1 MKFLFQFV
9 VKCVVECLADDILCK
24 TDRVGF
30 EAIAHLHSQI
40 DDDHDGSLNRAES
53 AEVLIPSYCCS
64 SCAVLSIQ
72 TFTIITSNVHLT
84 NKLNLL

>member
-1 MKFLFQFV
+1 MCIVSYFGLLLIL
-9 VKCVVECLADDILCK
+9 VVECLAEDKLCK

-53 AEVLIPSYCCS
+53 AEVLIPSYGCWS
-64 SCAVLSIQ
+64 SCAVLSAKIFIHK
-72 TFTIITSNVHLT
+72 TY
-84 NKLNLL
+84 